1 MLTPMTR
8 KSSSEKMREVPT
20 SPLDG
25 TIVMVILTTGTIVA
39 LTTVTI
45 EKVGIGSVTTAM
57 TSGASALAT
66 TTTR

>member
-1 MLTPMTR
+1 MLMTQ
-8 KSSSEKMREVPT
+8 KNSSERMREVPT

-25 TIVMVILTTGTIVA
+25 TTVVVVLTTGTIA
-39 LTTVTI
+39 TLTTVTI

-57 TSGASALAT
+57 TSGANALAT